1 MPKTVFINDDVHKN
15 LTNVQE
21 NLEKKKYRLTL
32 SEIVSTFIDRDV
44 DMVANQIIDILESGR
59 RRWWLQ
65 KNMTLKKRPLERH

>member
-59 RRWWLQ
+59 RR
-65 KNMTLKKRPLERH
+65 